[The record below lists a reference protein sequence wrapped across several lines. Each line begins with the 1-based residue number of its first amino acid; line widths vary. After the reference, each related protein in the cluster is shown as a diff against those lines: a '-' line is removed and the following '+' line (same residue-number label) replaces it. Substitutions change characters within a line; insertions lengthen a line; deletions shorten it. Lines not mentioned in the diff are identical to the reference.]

1 MIPGATDPVSS
12 AASSP
17 QGTMNRKKIL
27 VVDDSLVILK
37 TMSMKLTAQGYD
49 VVTAEDGAGAVSAV
63 RKAKPDL
70 ILLDLG
76 FPPDVAHGGG
86 VAWDGYTIMTWL
98 RRLEEA
104 KNIPIIVI
112 TGGDPAKCK
121 DRALAAGA
129 ANFFH
134 KPINNDDLLT
144 IIQQTLANSAGKTP
158 SITGSSPLPAA

>member
-1 MIPGATDPVSS
+1 
-12 AASSP
+12 
-17 QGTMNRKKIL
+17 MNRKKIL

-37 TMSMKLTAQGYD
+37 TMSMKLTANGYD
-49 VVTAEDGAGAVSAV
+49 VVTAEDGAAAVSAV
-63 RKAKPDL
+63 RKERPDL

-86 VAWDGYTIMTWL
+86 VAWDGFLIMTWL

-112 TGGDPAKCK
+112 TGGDPGKYK

-129 ANFFH
+129 ASFFH
-134 KPINNDDLLT
+134 KPIDNDELLT
-144 IIQQTLANSAGKTP
+144 VIRETLAKGTVAPQPSAGAT
-158 SITGSSPLPAA
+158 TQPAN

>member
-1 MIPGATDPVSS
+1 
-12 AASSP
+12 
-17 QGTMNRKKIL
+17 MNRKKIL
-27 VVDDSLVILK
+27 IVDDNLVILK
-37 TMSMKLTAQGYD
+37 TMSMKLTANGYD

-63 RKAKPDL
+63 RKEKPDL
-70 ILLDLG
+70 ILLDLS

-86 VAWDGYTIMTWL
+86 VAWDGFVIMNWL

-112 TGGDPAKCK
+112 TGGDPGKCK

-144 IIQQTLANSAGKTP
+144 IIRQTLANSTGETP
-158 SITGSSPLPAA
+158 SAAASSPPPAA